1 MHNCYDTCTPL
12 PGCIHAYCLV
22 ILSASTTASDI
33 RCLLPVQ
40 LPGRWAQTRDTF
52 AIPPRLQAQ
61 SQQLLA
67 YPEQQK
73 LTARLV
79 YLHAACLRTCCR
91 TLGCHTEAALDKL
104 PLHPGHLSMQLLSIP
119 WHDTQCYDIASA
131 CLFAKVK
138 GRDNDG
144 T

>member
-12 PGCIHAYCLV
+12 PGCIHACCLV
-22 ILSASTTASDI
+22 IWSASTTASNVC
-33 RCLLPVQ
+33 CLLPKQV
-40 LPGRWAQTRDTF
+40 PGRWAQTRDAF

-79 YLHAACLRTCCR
+79 CLRAASPRTCRR
-91 TLGCHTEAALDKL
+91 TLGCHIEAALDKL
-104 PLHPGHLSMQLLSIP
+104 PLNPGHLSMQLLLIP